1 MKLYKRKDRR
11 SWYLRAGQTLIS
23 LKTSRKGHA
32 LQLLEEYQA
41 KRLGIYRVVHKRAS
55 DFFQPYLTHCKKYN
69 KGTTIEDKE
78 RTLGFFK
85 KQAGDPWLRQLNNQM
100 IVDYLGSRIGMR
112 SGEPISASRFN
123 TEKKILGHF
132 FRFLASQKV

>member
-1 MKLYKRKDRR
+1 MKIYKRKDRR

-85 KQAGDPWLRQLNNQM
+85 KQAADPWIRQISKKM
-100 IVDYLGSRIGMR
+100 VVDYLDSRIASR
-112 SGEPISASRFN
+112 SKAPISAESL
-123 TEKKILGHF
+123 TT
-132 FRFLASQKV
+132 